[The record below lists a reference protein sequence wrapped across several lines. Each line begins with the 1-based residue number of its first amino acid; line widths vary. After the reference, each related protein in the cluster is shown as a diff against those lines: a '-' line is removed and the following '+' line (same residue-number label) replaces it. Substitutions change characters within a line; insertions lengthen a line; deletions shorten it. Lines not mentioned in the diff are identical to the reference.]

1 MSPDEV
7 MSLLSA
13 QKTGALATIGK
24 DGFPHQAAMWF
35 ISEPGHILMW
45 TYRRSQKAV
54 NLRRDRRASFMVEDG
69 ETYDTLRGV
78 LVQGEVELVDDAE
91 RVLDIGL
98 RLPSLRDQLERGR
111 ARLRGRHSAAGGPQG
126 RSCAPDVTRRQLGS
140 SEADA
145 PGTRSLRSRLT
156 RPSIS
161 SLILRTSSTLLPA
174 GSSTTQSS

>member
-1 MSPDEV
+1 VPRIDVSMSPDEV

-45 TYRRSQKAV
+45 TYGRSQKAV
-54 NLRRDRRASFMVEDG
+54 NLRRDRRASFIVEDG

-78 LVQGEVELVDDAE
+78 LVQGEVELVDNVE

-98 RLPSLRDQLERGR
+98 QLNRRYAISSSADVHGFEAAIQQQAARRVAVVLPMSRVVSWDHRKLMLPERGR
-111 ARLRGRHSAAGGPQG
+111 
-126 RSCAPDVTRRQLGS
+126 
-140 SEADA
+140 
-145 PGTRSLRSRLT
+145 
-156 RPSIS
+156 
-161 SLILRTSSTLLPA
+161 
-174 GSSTTQSS
+174 

>member
-1 MSPDEV
+1 

-78 LVQGEVELVDDAE
+78 LVQGEVELVDNVE

-98 RLPSLRDQLERGR
+98 QLNRRYAISASADVRRFEAAIQQQAARRVGVVLPISRVVSWDHRKLMLSERGR
-111 ARLRGRHSAAGGPQG
+111 
-126 RSCAPDVTRRQLGS
+126 
-140 SEADA
+140 
-145 PGTRSLRSRLT
+145 
-156 RPSIS
+156 
-161 SLILRTSSTLLPA
+161 
-174 GSSTTQSS
+174 